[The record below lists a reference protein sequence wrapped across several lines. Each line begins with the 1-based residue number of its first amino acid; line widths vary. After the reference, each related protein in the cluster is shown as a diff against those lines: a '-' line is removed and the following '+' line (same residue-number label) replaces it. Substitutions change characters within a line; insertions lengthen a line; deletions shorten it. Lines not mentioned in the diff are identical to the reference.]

1 MIARARLAAVP
12 ASCGHCKRPR
22 LGALSPAR
30 IPAGQTNIFVGVTP
44 AGVRII
50 VTSGSQRVLAADV
63 RALGIPCLGAQDALA
78 GKRPEIPLDEL
89 PSGRA
94 KRLLALMDRW
104 IEDVRTDVR
113 SQWWRAGQPE
123 SSTVLWMS

>member
-1 MIARARLAAVP
+1 MIARARLAAVGRSQP
-12 ASCGHCKRPR
+12 CAHPGRSDEYF
-22 LGALSPAR
+22 S
-30 IPAGQTNIFVGVTP
+30 GVTP
-44 AGVRII
+44 AAVTIL

-89 PSGRA
+89 ASGRA